1 MKLKKRDFIGQAR
14 QVGQAG
20 QGKQKVESRKQ
31 RTENGEGRLWDF
43 VREWL

>member
-20 QGKQKVESRKQ
+20 QELESLPR
-31 RTENGEGRLWDF
+31 
-43 VREWL
+43 

>member
-20 QGKQKVESRKQ
+20 QGKQK
-31 RTENGEGRLWDF
+31 TENGERRTENEDF
-43 VREWL
+43 GTL